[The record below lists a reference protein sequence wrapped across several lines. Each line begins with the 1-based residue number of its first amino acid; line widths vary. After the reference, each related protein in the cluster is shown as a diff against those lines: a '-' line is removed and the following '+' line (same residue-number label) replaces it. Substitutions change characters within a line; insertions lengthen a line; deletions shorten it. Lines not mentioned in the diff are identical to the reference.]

1 MSYIAYLVSC
11 LQWWLH
17 LSPFLISETQ
27 EAVTIQF
34 AHLPGPIFSF
44 FFFLLWYQIAGQ
56 KNSNSGVFL
65 SLVGIYY

>member
-34 AHLPGPIFSF
+34 AHLPGPIFLIF
-44 FFFLLWYQIAGQ
+44 FFFCGIGLLD
-56 KNSNSGVFL
+56 KKTNSGVFL